1 MLTIE
6 ILMIAASTVIIVA
19 GIWRLLRQEDETK
32 KQKEYEQIPLQW
44 DYDDCMWYDPE
55 TAGSLQSLLEED
67 PMENN
72 EMFDDF

>member
-1 MLTIE
+1 MPLIGSLML
-6 ILMIAASTVIIVA
+6 AASTVIIVI
-19 GIWRLLRQEDETK
+19 GIWRLLREYGAK
-32 KQKEYEQIPLQW
+32 KQSEYEQW

-67 PMENN
+67 LMENN